1 MLFYYPILTAIGMLY
16 AVEHDGKLIYLGKN
30 KPAQDI
36 AQTRTELIMKL
47 ETELFEYFA
56 KDRKSFDIPIEDTG
70 TQWQIN
76 SFRAMRNIPYGETRT
91 YKQLALAAG
100 NALAAR
106 AAGAAC
112 HNNQVLILTPCHRVI
127 GASGSLTGFA
137 IGLEAKAFLLELE
150 KHGAI

>member
-56 KDRKSFDIPIEDTG
+56 KDRKSFDIPI
-70 TQWQIN
+70 
-76 SFRAMRNIPYGETRT
+76 
-91 YKQLALAAG
+91 
-100 NALAAR
+100 
-106 AAGAAC
+106 
-112 HNNQVLILTPCHRVI
+112 
-127 GASGSLTGFA
+127 
-137 IGLEAKAFLLELE
+137 
-150 KHGAI
+150 